1 MSFRGKCYRGKNL
14 GENVTKGKTL
24 QGKMLQGKM
33 FQGKT
38 AFPLPQDQQA
48 KLKNWIKSTLYEL
61 LWRFLAPKFKFGLST
76 SFEREVGHQI
86 GNFFWLLYRKRSL
99 VSPPPIWIFYYFPW
113 KMVLLLCIDYPW
125 LLMLRNC

>member
-38 AFPLPQDQQA
+38 AFPPFVDVKA
-48 KLKNWIKSTLYEL
+48 
-61 LWRFLAPKFKFGLST
+61 
-76 SFEREVGHQI
+76 SF
-86 GNFFWLLYRKRSL
+86 
-99 VSPPPIWIFYYFPW
+99 
-113 KMVLLLCIDYPW
+113 
-125 LLMLRNC
+125 

>member
-38 AFPLPQDQQA
+38 AFPRQGDMV
-48 KLKNWIKSTLYEL
+48 T
-61 LWRFLAPKFKFGLST
+61 R
-76 SFEREVGHQI
+76 GH
-86 GNFFWLLYRKRSL
+86 GDKGTRRK
-99 VSPPPIWIFYYFPW
+99 VD
-113 KMVLLLCIDYPW
+113 MVTRGKGEKGTW
-125 LLMLRNC
+125 

>member
-48 KLKNWIKSTLYEL
+48 KLKN
-61 LWRFLAPKFKFGLST
+61 
-76 SFEREVGHQI
+76 
-86 GNFFWLLYRKRSL
+86 
-99 VSPPPIWIFYYFPW
+99 
-113 KMVLLLCIDYPW
+113 
-125 LLMLRNC
+125 

>member
-38 AFPLPQDQQA
+38 AFPHFFGDSKFLVFH
-48 KLKNWIKSTLYEL
+48 TLQYQLFVYILQHEEISNY
-61 LWRFLAPKFKFGLST
+61 A
-76 SFEREVGHQI
+76 VGQMSHRQ
-86 GNFFWLLYRKRSL
+86 K
-99 VSPPPIWIFYYFPW
+99 
-113 KMVLLLCIDYPW
+113 
-125 LLMLRNC
+125 